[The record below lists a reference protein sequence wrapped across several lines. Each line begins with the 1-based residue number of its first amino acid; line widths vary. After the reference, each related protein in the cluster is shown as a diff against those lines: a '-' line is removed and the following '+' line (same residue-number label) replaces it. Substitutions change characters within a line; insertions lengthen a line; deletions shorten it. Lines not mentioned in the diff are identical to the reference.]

1 MSEVMMSRMSWQTYA
16 RRIAEGAVVFLPVG
30 ALEQH
35 GPHLP
40 LGVDAMLSTDVAC
53 GAAKLVG
60 GVVAAPLN
68 YGYKSQARCGGGQCF
83 PGTTSLDASTLIGF
97 VQDVIRELVRHGARS
112 VVLVDGHYENQWFLT
127 EACELAW
134 RELGKDTPDLRCM
147 RTEYWDFCGIEV
159 LNPMFPGGF
168 PGFALE
174 HAALI
179 ETSMMLHLHP
189 ELVDLGLLPDDG
201 PAEFPVYDMYPQSG
215 HGVPPSGVLSSA
227 RGSRADY
234 GQIIYETVCAGL
246 ANAVRAEF
254 PVPKG

>member
-1 MSEVMMSRMSWQTYA
+1 MSEVLMSRLSWQEYA
-16 RRIAEGAVVFLPVG
+16 RRIAAGAVVFLPVG

-40 LGVDAMLSTDVAC
+40 LGVDAMLSTDVAV
-53 GAAKLVG
+53 GVAQRVG

-83 PGTTSLDASTLIGF
+83 PGTTSLDAQTLISF
-97 VQDVIRELVRHGARS
+97 VQDVIRALVRHGARNI
-112 VVLVDGHYENQWFLT
+112 VLVDGHYETQWFLT

-134 RELGKDTPDLRCM
+134 RELGASTPALRCM
-147 RTEYWDFCGIEV
+147 RTEYWDFCGIDV
-159 LNPMFPGGF
+159 LDPMFPGGF

-189 ELVDLGLLPDDG
+189 DLVDLSLLPDDG
-201 PAEFPVYDMYPQSG
+201 PAEFPVYDMFPQTG

-227 RGSRADY
+227 RGAKAEY
-234 GQIIYETVCAGL
+234 GATIFETVCKGL
-246 ANAVRAEF
+246 AAAVGEAF
-254 PVPKG
+254 KAG